1 MQCCHPICD
10 KIKVEVDMTQGPGP
24 NLIPLTKLTLSEILS
39 GSLNSLRR
47 MPKTLLGIGLFSGF
61 IIGLSNIIATA
72 LVVQSGESL
81 TMPELPNPSDVIT
94 QQQIQELV
102 TALAPTLRVGVITA
116 VVLFIVQAVTAGMFT
131 HVVGNAIIG
140 KKINVTESWQK
151 TRPQLLRVISLSIIS
166 FLLPTSAIFI
176 GLFIGVALAGINS
189 ILVFVGLGIGLAAA
203 IYCWIGLYVSIP
215 TLVLEDSKFL
225 VAFKRSFY
233 LARTNTFRV
242 LGIGIMGIITSQA
255 ISIVVSTPFALF
267 AQTNATE
274 DPTTSSIFM
283 SSMGSILGYT
293 VMLPFIAA
301 FTTLLYTDL
310 RIRKENIATDLDKA
324 KNQ

>member
-1 MQCCHPICD
+1 MQCCHPIYD

-47 MPKTLLGIGLFSGF
+47 MPKPLLGIGLFSGF
-61 IIGLSNIIATA
+61 IIGLSNIVATA
-72 LVVQSGESL
+72 LVVQNGETL
-81 TMPELPNPSDVIT
+81 NMPELPNPSDVIT

-102 TALAPTLRVGVITA
+102 IALAPTLKVGVITA
-116 VVLFIVQAVTAGMFT
+116 VVLFFVQAVTAGMFT

-140 KKINVTESWQK
+140 KKINATESWQK
-151 TRPQLLRVISLSIIS
+151 TRPQLVRVLVLSIIS

-176 GLFIGVALAGINS
+176 GLFIGVALSGVSS
-189 ILVFVGLGIGLAAA
+189 ILIFVGLGIGFAAA

-215 TLVLEDSKFL
+215 TLVLEDSKL
-225 VAFKRSFY
+225 IVAFKRSFY
-233 LARTNTFRV
+233 LVKTNTFRV
-242 LGIGIMGIITSQA
+242 LGIGIMGIIISQA
-255 ISIVVSTPFALF
+255 LSIVVSTPFALF
-267 AQTNATE
+267 AQSDATE

-293 VMLPFIAA
+293 VMLPFVAA

-310 RIRKENIATDLDKA
+310 RIRKENIATELDKA